1 MDIIAKFHGSCRAE
15 IRRLLVIT
23 GMVVAVMVVF
33 QSFSLVTN
41 KGSIVMMVVGN
52 SNTSVVNM
60 STSAKIDVAVASDEE
75 RLEPDVDRGLTV
87 GVENYPNDSFYKL
100 KGENSFN
107 KGVTD
112 DKSLNMGYVTS
123 SGNSSTETK
132 AMEIEHGKLEKVEK
146 VGSTYNFD
154 DDPKA
159 TAGLELGG
167 VQNRASPGD
176 FRAEVEKLD
185 ANSTASESISAAN
198 LSSTADVRQTTE
210 TQPMNPKVS
219 KQPPASIPTNNLSA
233 ADISI
238 LKRWNRRPTSISKMD
253 LLLLQSRVS
262 SRPMRPS
269 SSSVRDRELLSA
281 KVEIENAP
289 VSWDTPGLH
298 ASVFR
303 NVSIFKR
310 SYELMESL
318 LKVYI
323 YKEGEK
329 PIFHQPIMRGIY
341 ASEGWFMKL
350 MEGNRKFV
358 VRDPRKAH
366 LFYLP
371 FSSQMLRIALAEQKL
386 QNHEDLQN
394 YLKTYVKTISRKYR
408 FWNRTGGTDHFVV
421 ACHDWAPKFTGQ
433 HLRNCIKALCNADVS
448 KGFKIGM
455 DTSLPVTYIRSAEAP
470 LDNLGGN
477 PPLKRSTLAFFA
489 GRMHGYLRPIL
500 LNFWE
505 NKVDD
510 MKIFGPMPH
519 DVEGKRIYREHM
531 KSSKY
536 CICARGYE
544 VHTPRVVEAIFYEC
558 VPVIISDNYV
568 PPFFEVLNWEAFSVF
583 VQEKDIP
590 NLRNILLSIP
600 EERYLAMQSRVKM
613 VQKHFLWHKK
623 PKKYDI
629 FHMVLH
635 SIWYNRLFNTR
646 TK

>member
-60 STSAKIDVAVASDEE
+60 STSTKLDVAVASDEE
-75 RLEPDVDRGLTV
+75 RLEPDMDRGLMV
-87 GVENYPNDSFYKL
+87 GVENYPNHSFYKL

-112 DKSLNMGYVTS
+112 DKSLNMGYATS
-123 SGNSSTETK
+123 LDNSSTETE

-176 FRAEVEKLD
+176 FTAEVEKLD
-185 ANSTASESISAAN
+185 VNSTASESISAAN

-262 SRPMRPS
+262 SRSMRPS

-289 VSWDTPGLH
+289 VSWNTPELH

-358 VRDPRKAH
+358 
-366 LFYLP
+366 
-371 FSSQMLRIALAEQKL
+371 
-386 QNHEDLQN
+386 
-394 YLKTYVKTISRKYR
+394 
-408 FWNRTGGTDHFVV
+408 
-421 ACHDWAPKFTGQ
+421 APKFTGQ